1 MPPVLLVLLAAC
13 TQDKQPDSGVFVGNP
28 GKLELTAARSVDF
41 ELTGVVRLDELL
53 LGACGSSASVSAP
66 LEGRELTLVDDGSL
80 RFELEEPLQVP
91 PGAWCSM
98 ELVLGT
104 ADLAATTTT
113 EAGTEARFDL
123 AFDDVT
129 VRVSGPEFVVDDQE
143 LSLQIGEPEWLEA
156 LRVLGPDDPSYGG
169 VVDVLQVAPEVH
181 EDLRDVL
188 ERQSAL
194 YLTSSGE
201 GEDTANPNLAP
212 GQQAGSEPV
221 WSGNDREPTGTT
233 PSGPTDTGVEPTD
246 TEVEPPQVD
255 LVVDPIVTLQADV
268 QSVGTP
274 LYALDGLYLPVV
286 TPEGATLFL
295 GPDYGYDPAT
305 GQPAQA
311 GATEAALAT
320 DDQQLYMMSATPA
333 GAAID
338 VFDQGTFDPN
348 QTTPF
353 PGTAAR
359 PVGGHLANGPVFT
372 WIDAERLQ
380 FAYASE
386 SLPTVLAE
394 GVLDHD
400 LATDGGSGMV
410 VTWVEAVPNPLSP
423 DGSRA
428 RFNAYLSDDRTVLF
442 DDSPSGASLDSPRA
456 AMATEH
462 VVVAHLEGATLV
474 ADVYDLDGFATVP
487 LQVDAA
493 TATAYDVAAVGDVAI
508 VTWSGS
514 QGTQVQ
520 LLDLVTGLPITEAVP
535 AGDAGAVQLTID
547 AVDLGELRFAIAAR
561 DDVQCDLFQGSSVE
575 ALRR

>member
-1 MPPVLLVLLAAC
+1 MPTVLLVLLAAC

-41 ELTGVVRLDELL
+41 DLSGVVLLDELL
-53 LGACGSSASVSAP
+53 LGACGSNESVSAP
-66 LEGRELTLVDDGSL
+66 LEGRELTLIDDGSL
-80 RFELEEPLQVP
+80 RFELDEPLQVP

-98 ELVLGT
+98 ELVLGE
-104 ADLAATTTT
+104 ADLAATTVS
-113 EAGTEARFDL
+113 EAGYELRFDL
-123 AFDDVT
+123 AFEDVT

-156 LRVLGPDDPSYGG
+156 LYAIGADDPSYEG
-169 VVDVLQVAPEVH
+169 VVDVLQVAPEIH
-181 EDLRDVL
+181 GALRDVL

-194 YLTSSGE
+194 YLTSRGD
-201 GEDTANPNLAP
+201 GEDTANTDLAP

-221 WSGNDREPTGTT
+221 WSGNDRETT
-233 PSGPTDTGVEPTD
+233 PTSTGPTDTGVEPTD
-246 TEVEPPQVD
+246 TGIEPPQVD
-255 LVVDPIVTLQADV
+255 LYVDPITTLQAEV

-286 TPEGATLFL
+286 TPEGAVLFR

-305 GQPAQA
+305 GQPAQL

-320 DDQQLYMMSATPA
+320 DDQQLYMMSAIPA

-338 VFDQGTFDPN
+338 VFDQDTFDPN

-353 PGTAAR
+353 PGTASR

-380 FAYASE
+380 FVYASQ
-386 SLPTVLAE
+386 SVPTVLAE

-410 VTWVEAVPNPLSP
+410 VTWVETVPNPLSP

-428 RFNAYLSDDRTVLF
+428 RFTAYLSDDRTVLF
-442 DDSPSGASLDSPRA
+442 DDSPSGASLASPRA
-456 AMATEH
+456 AMAEEH
-462 VVVAHLEGATLV
+462 VVVAHLEGGILV

-493 TATAYDVAAVGDVAI
+493 SAAAFDVAAVGDVAV
-508 VTWSGS
+508 VTWSGPL
-514 QGTQVQ
+514 GTQVQ
-520 LLDLVTGLPITEAVP
+520 LLDLASGLPITESVP
-535 AGDAGAVQLTID
+535 TGDAGAVELRID

-561 DDVQCDLFQGSSVE
+561 DDVQCNLFQGASVE